1 MKCPKCGNELEEG
14 KLLCEQCGEEIK
26 IVPDFDIELEAQM
39 DETISNIVENI
50 SVDENSQQ
58 VAEADEPQKT
68 EADEQEDERPGRT
81 DGRQRLIAEKPTD
94 DQRVRRIVK
103 LLKDLTEEH
112 GHGKLRDQLPRT
124 AFRHIQRTSAQGA
137 SFPSLYFYP

>member
-50 SVDENSQQ
+50 SVTVSRL
-58 VAEADEPQKT
+58 QK
-68 EADEQEDERPGRT
+68 RMNLR
-81 DGRQRLIAEKPTD
+81 RQ
-94 DQRVRRIVK
+94 K
-103 LLKDLTEEH
+103 LMSRKM
-112 GHGKLRDQLPRT
+112 QM
-124 AFRHIQRTSAQGA
+124 I
-137 SFPSLYFYP
+137 

>member
-68 EADEQEDERPGRT
+68 EADEQEDADDLKETTIEAAHPQLDEEITT
-81 DGRQRLIAEKPTD
+81 D
-94 DQRVRRIVK
+94 
-103 LLKDLTEEH
+103 
-112 GHGKLRDQLPRT
+112 LRGIFL
-124 AFRHIQRTSAQGA
+124 
-137 SFPSLYFYP
+137 

>member
-58 VAEADEPQKT
+58 DAEADEPQKT
-68 EADEQEDERPGRT
+68 EADEQEDADDLKETTIEAAHPQLDEEITT
-81 DGRQRLIAEKPTD
+81 D
-94 DQRVRRIVK
+94 
-103 LLKDLTEEH
+103 
-112 GHGKLRDQLPRT
+112 LRGIFL
-124 AFRHIQRTSAQGA
+124 
-137 SFPSLYFYP
+137 

>member
-26 IVPDFDIELEAQM
+26 IVPDFDIELEAQI

-81 DGRQRLIAEKPTD
+81 DGRQRLISQKPAD

-103 LLKDLTEEH
+103 LLKQVA
-112 GHGKLRDQLPRT
+112 GH
-124 AFRHIQRTSAQGA
+124 QRKCK
-137 SFPSLYFYP
+137 